1 MRKEWRKK
9 QEIKV
14 KEKEK
19 IPRQIIFKPLK
30 TKDKEKIQAKALRG
44 QKNIYRKANT
54 QTKANFSIETME

>member
-30 TKDKEKIQAKALRG
+30 TKDKEKI
-44 QKNIYRKANT
+44 
-54 QTKANFSIETME
+54 